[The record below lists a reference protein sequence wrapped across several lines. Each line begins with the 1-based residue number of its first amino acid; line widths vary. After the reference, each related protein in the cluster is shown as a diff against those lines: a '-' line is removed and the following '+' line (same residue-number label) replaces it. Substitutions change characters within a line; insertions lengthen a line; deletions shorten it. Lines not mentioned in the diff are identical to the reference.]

1 MECLDNRFNEE
12 RVYLKINQDGGGG
25 KKKKSK
31 GNKSWKQKYL
41 EMKKENEKL
50 KKELFKLKGM

>member
-1 MECLDNRFNEE
+1 MDSLNNRFNEE

-31 GNKSWKQKYL
+31 DNKSWKQKYL

>member
-1 MECLDNRFNEE
+1 MDSLNNRFNEE

-31 GNKSWKQKYL
+31 DNKSWKQKYL

-50 KKELFKLKGM
+50 KKELLKLKGM

>member
-1 MECLDNRFNEE
+1 MDSLNNRFNEE

-31 GNKSWKQKYL
+31 DNKSWKQKYL
-41 EMKKENEKL
+41 EIKKENEKL
-50 KKELFKLKGM
+50 KKELLKLKGM

>member
-1 MECLDNRFNEE
+1 MDSLNNRFNEE

-31 GNKSWKQKYL
+31 DNKSWKQKYL
-41 EMKKENEKL
+41 EMKKENDKL
-50 KKELFKLKGM
+50 KKELFELKGM